1 MTNRFT
7 KLTRNRAGQDALTLI
22 YAAAL
27 VQDETIAED
36 IRASA
41 GVLIEI
47 SDDAAL
53 AREYDQ
59 DRKEA
64 VTSLMVRRTLRA
76 AHQGHAATMIELM
89 TTGPERVKLILGH
102 LSIVGEQ
109 FPPAP
114 LFADTPLVPGQRCVL
129 IADGA
134 ATTYEQGAVPGRL
147 DRIGDGPAVLVAQNS
162 DGSVM
167 ITNEDGG
174 EPRRGVLRLSQR
186 FPELAPQKDDQADGP
201 SSGP

>member
-1 MTNRFT
+1 MTDHVT

-27 VQDETIAED
+27 VRDEAIAD
-36 IRASA
+36 DLRASA

-53 AREYDQ
+53 SREYAGS
-59 DRKEA
+59 RKDA
-64 VTSLMVRRTLRA
+64 ITSLMVRRTLRT
-76 AHQGHAATMIELM
+76 AHHGDATALMEMM
-89 TTGPERVKLILGH
+89 TTGPQRAGLVLGH
-102 LSIVGEQ
+102 VRTVSEQ

-114 LFADTPLVPGQRCVL
+114 LFADTPLKPGQPCVL

-134 ATTYEQGAVPGRL
+134 ATSYAQSAVPGRL
-147 DRIGDGPAVLVAQNS
+147 EREGGGPPVLVAQNS

-174 EPRRGVLRLSQR
+174 EPRRGLLRLSPR
-186 FPELAPQKDDQADGP
+186 LPEPAPQNDDQAEGP